1 MSYKNG
7 STNGYLNG
15 KNGHHSHNSRA
26 NGVTT
31 PIHQPKKERKLEM
44 VVIIMKSTATTSD
57 TSAVIERVEKL
68 GFHVHLSEGNE
79 RTIIGLIGDSRILD
93 KEAIERMAGVE
104 RAVPVLKPFKLAG
117 RDFKPKDTKFP
128 IGNHMI
134 GGDDLFIIAGPC
146 SVESRSQIIE
156 TAHAVKEAGAHAL
169 RGGAYKPR
177 TSPYSF
183 QGLGEE
189 GLKYLAE
196 AREQTGL
203 PIVTE
208 VMEPDLVPL
217 VAEYAD
223 VLQIGARNMQNYA
236 LLHAA
241 GESQHPVLLKR
252 GMSSLMEEWLM
263 CAEYILSHG
272 NTRVML
278 CERGIRTFETYT
290 RNTFDI
296 NAIPVI
302 KQLSHLPVIADPS
315 HGTGKWEYVAAAAKA
330 SVAAGADGL
339 IIEVHPRP
347 DEAMSDGGQS
357 LKPEKFAKLVSEM
370 RAIAQAVGRDIPEP
384 DLDRSQAV
392 SA

>member
-1 MSYKNG
+1 
-7 STNGYLNG
+7 
-15 KNGHHSHNSRA
+15 
-26 NGVTT
+26 
-31 PIHQPKKERKLEM
+31 M
-44 VVIIMKSTATTSD
+44 VVIIMQAKSKMRD
-57 TSAVIERVEKL
+57 TSAVIQRVESL
-68 GFHVHLSEGNE
+68 GFKVHLSEGDE

-104 RAVPVLKPFKLAG
+104 RVVPVLKPFKLAG
-117 RDFKPKDTKFP
+117 RDFKPKDTSFA
-128 IGNHMI
+128 IGDYVV
-134 GGDDLFIIAGPC
+134 GSKDLLLIAGPC

-189 GLKYLAE
+189 GLRYLAE
-196 AREQTGL
+196 AREETGL
-203 PIVTE
+203 PVVTE

-217 VAEYAD
+217 VCEYAD

-302 KQLSHLPVIADPS
+302 KHLSHLPVIADPS
-315 HGTGKWEYVAAAAKA
+315 HATGKWEYVAAAARA
-330 SVAAGADGL
+330 GVAAGADGL
-339 IIEVHPRP
+339 IIEVHPHP
-347 DEAMSDGGQS
+347 EEALSDGAQS
-357 LKPEKFAKLVSEM
+357 LKPERFAELVTEM
-370 RAIAQAVGRDIPEP
+370 RAIAQAVGRDLPATEVEVAEP
-384 DLDRSQAV
+384 LA
-392 SA
+392 A